1 MIGMALTA
9 CIGCLL
15 TDPSDNRADAV
26 GSDSWTI
33 FVPGTIALDLFS
45 DDPAWGT
52 KYTVRVNGG
61 GRSYTDRGEEGRTQT
76 GERRVVHRQGRG
88 GAYTDRGEEGESKD
102 RCIESKDR
110 CTCMLAGRTLS
121 SNFPPALTG
130 ATPA

>member
-1 MIGMALTA
+1 MALTA

-61 GRSYTDRGEEGRTQT
+61 GRSYTDRGEEG
-76 GERRVVHRQGRG
+76 
-88 GAYTDRGEEGESKD
+88 ESKD